1 MTTVSSTAS
10 SSDIIASLNA
20 KSTSSTSTST
30 TQGEQD
36 RFLKLLV
43 TQLQNQDPLNPL
55 DNAQVTS
62 QLAQISTV
70 SGIEKLNTTLGT
82 LVGAYNESQS
92 IQSAG
97 LIGKTVLVPGSGL
110 ALTAGAAFGGINLTG
125 PADQVTVS
133 ITDASGNVIQTQ
145 TLGAQAA
152 GTVDFSWDG
161 KTAAG
166 ATAPDGTYKFSVT
179 ATQGGADVT
188 ANALQVGTVSA
199 LVRGSSGFLLDLGAL
214 GIVDFASVQQIL

>member
-1 MTTVSSTAS
+1 MTTVSSSAS
-10 SSDIIASLNA
+10 SSDIF
-20 KSTSSTSTST
+20 TSFNTQSGSSASTST
-30 TQGEQD
+30 TQDAQD

-70 SGIEKLNTTLGT
+70 SGIEELNKSFSTL
-82 LVGAYNESQS
+82 LGAYNESQS
-92 IQSAG
+92 MQAAG

-110 ALTAGAAFGGINLTG
+110 ALTGGSAVGGVNLSG

-133 ITDASGNVIQTQ
+133 ITDASGKVIQTQ
-145 TLGAQAA
+145 TLGAQAI
-152 GTVDFSWDG
+152 GTLDFSWDG

-166 ATAPDGTYKFSVT
+166 TTAPDGTYKFSVK
-179 ATQGGADVT
+179 ATQGGADIT
-188 ANALQVGTVSA
+188 ANPLQMGTVSA

-214 GIVDFASVQQIL
+214 GIVDFKTVQQIL